1 MLKILIIINIFLL
14 SSQLW
19 LSFAWASEGT
29 KISQALAKSQE
40 LAQQNQILREKIY
53 SSSSLTYIYDQA
65 TAMHLS
71 ATTPKF
77 LTPLPVAAARP

>member
-29 KISQALAKSQE
+29 KISQALITSQE
-40 LAQQNQILREKIY
+40 LANQNQILKEKIY
-53 SSSSLTYIYDQA
+53 TSSSISYIYEQA
-65 TAMHLS
+65 LAQHLTTA
-71 ATTPKF
+71 TPKF
-77 LTPLPVAAARP
+77 LAPLPVAAARP

>member
-29 KISQALAKSQE
+29 KISQALIKSQE
-40 LAQQNQILREKIY
+40 LANQNQILREKIY
-53 SSSSLTYIYDQA
+53 TNSSISHIYEQA
-65 TAMHLS
+65 QALH
-71 ATTPKF
+71 
-77 LTPLPVAAARP
+77 LPVAAARP